1 MPQAPPILRFFGE
14 HRFLSNFFP
23 AKVFVTFTHEGQRY
37 EFQMPSVENAFQASK
52 IHPKHFDRVNITES
66 FRTLSAKES
75 KEKGGYLTL
84 REDWNQIRLQVMYRL
99 VKQKF
104 TLTPILGDLL
114 VATGDADLF
123 EGNFWKDCFWGVDLE
138 GVGENHLGKT
148 LMLVRSELQ
157 RGQR

>member
-1 MPQAPPILRFFGE
+1 MPADPILRFSGE
-14 HRFLSNFFP
+14 HRFLSNFSP
-23 AKVFVTFTHEGQRY
+23 AKVFVTFVHEGQRY

-52 IHPKHFDRVNITES
+52 IDPKHFDRVKITES
-66 FRTLSAKES
+66 FRHLSAKDS
-75 KEKGGYLTL
+75 KEKGGYLPL
-84 REDWNQIRLQVMYRL
+84 RGDWNQIRLQVMYRL

-114 VATGDADLF
+114 IETGDAELVESNWWRDR
-123 EGNFWKDCFWGVDLE
+123 FWGVDLE